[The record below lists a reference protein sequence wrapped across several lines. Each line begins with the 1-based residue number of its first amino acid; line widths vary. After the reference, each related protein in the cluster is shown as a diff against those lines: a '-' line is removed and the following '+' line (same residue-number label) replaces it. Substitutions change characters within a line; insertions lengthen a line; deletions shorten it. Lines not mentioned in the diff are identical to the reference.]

1 VLDAA
6 GFPRA
11 ALSDVPARGKVLM
24 RLHKTLTFSR
34 GKATTRSK
42 RGITPASRV
51 PKASHRSRTGNF
63 VRKGTAPLKYG
74 GNVIVVKNKQ

>member
-1 VLDAA
+1 
-6 GFPRA
+6 
-11 ALSDVPARGKVLM
+11 LM
-24 RLHKTLTFSR
+24 RLRKPVTFSR

-51 PKASHRSRTGNF
+51 PDNLAWFPHTEF

-74 GNVIVVKNKQ
+74 GNVIVVESRQ